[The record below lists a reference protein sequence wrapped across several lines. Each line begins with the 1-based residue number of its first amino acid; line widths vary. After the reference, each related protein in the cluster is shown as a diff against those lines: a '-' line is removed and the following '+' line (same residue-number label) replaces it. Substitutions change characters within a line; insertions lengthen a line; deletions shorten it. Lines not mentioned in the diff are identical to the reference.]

1 MNLLKYLFL
10 HKRTLLYLAL
20 ALVLSAIF
28 VFLSG
33 DQMWL
38 ALTGIFFLLAFL
50 MRIADDFCDYEKD
63 AERGRVCELSKKGL
77 ALLYAV
83 LSVIFLALHIFA
95 FGAWGLTALLFV
107 GYILLEER
115 VEILQRAFMLIL
127 SCSYLLLL
135 CGEINV
141 RSVAVDLWLAISLIA
156 PTLFAI
162 YKRRKRK

>member
-28 VFLSG
+28 VLISG
-33 DQMWL
+33 IPMWL
-38 ALTGIFFLLAFL
+38 ELTGIFFLLALL
-50 MRIADDFCDYEKD
+50 MRIADDYCDYERD
-63 AERGRVCELSKKGL
+63 AERGRACELSRKGL
-77 ALLYAV
+77 ALLYAS
-83 LSVIFLALHIFA
+83 LSVVFLALHILA
-95 FGAWGLTALLFV
+95 FGVWGLTALLFI

-115 VEILQRAFMLIL
+115 VEILQRIFMLIL

-141 RSVAVDLWLAISLIA
+141 RSVAAPLWLAFSLIA

>member
-1 MNLLKYLFL
+1 MNLLKYLFS

-20 ALVLSAIF
+20 ALVISAIF
-28 VFLSG
+28 VFLSKA
-33 DQMWL
+33 QMWL
-38 ALTGIFFLLAFL
+38 ALTGIFFLLALL
-50 MRIADDFCDYEKD
+50 MRIADDIFDYEKD

-77 ALLYAV
+77 ALLYLV
-83 LSVIFLALHIFA
+83 LSLIFLALHILA
-95 FGAWGLTALLFV
+95 FCAWGLAALLFI

-115 VEILQRAFMLIL
+115 VEILQRTFMLIL

-135 CGEINV
+135 CGEINL

>member
-1 MNLLKYLFL
+1 MNLLKYLFS

-28 VFLSG
+28 VLISG
-33 DQMWL
+33 RPMWL
-38 ALTGIFFLLAFL
+38 ALTGIFFLLALL
-50 MRIADDFCDYEKD
+50 MRIADDFFDYEKD
-63 AERGRVCELSKKGL
+63 TERGRVCELSKKGL
-77 ALLYAV
+77 ALLYAS
-83 LSVIFLALHIFA
+83 LSAIFVAIHILV
-95 FGAWGLTALLFV
+95 FGAWGLAALLFI

-115 VEILQRAFMLIL
+115 VEVLQRVFMLIL

-135 CGEINV
+135 CGEINF
-141 RSVAVDLWLAISLIA
+141 RSVAIDLWIAISLIA

>member
-1 MNLLKYLFL
+1 MNLLKYLFS

-28 VFLSG
+28 VFLSKA
-33 DQMWL
+33 QMWL
-38 ALTGIFFLLAFL
+38 ALTGIFFLLALL
-50 MRIADDFCDYEKD
+50 MRIADDIFDYEKD

-77 ALLYAV
+77 ALLYLV
-83 LSVIFLALHIFA
+83 LSLIFLALHILA
-95 FGAWGLTALLFV
+95 FGAWGLAALLFI

-115 VEILQRAFMLIL
+115 VEILQRTFMLIL

-135 CGEINV
+135 CGEINL

-162 YKRRKRK
+162 YKRRNRK

>member
-1 MNLLKYLFL
+1 MNLLKYLFS

-28 VFLSG
+28 VFLSKA
-33 DQMWL
+33 QMWL
-38 ALTGIFFLLAFL
+38 ALTGIFFLLALL
-50 MRIADDFCDYEKD
+50 MRISDDFFDYEKD
-63 AERGRVCELSKKGL
+63 TERGRVCELSKKGL
-77 ALLYAV
+77 ALLYLV
-83 LSVIFLALHIFA
+83 LSLIFLALHILA
-95 FGAWGLTALLFV
+95 FGAWGLAALLFI

-115 VEILQRAFMLIL
+115 AEMLQRAFMLIL

-135 CGEINV
+135 CGEINL

>member
-28 VFLSG
+28 VFLG
-33 DQMWL
+33 EEPMWL
-38 ALTGIFFLLAFL
+38 ALMGIFFLLAFL
-50 MRIADDFCDYEKD
+50 MRIADDLCDYEKD
-63 AERGRVCELSKKGL
+63 AERGRACELSKKGL

-95 FGAWGLTALLFV
+95 FGAWGLAALLFV

-135 CGEINV
+135 CGEINI
-141 RSVAVDLWLAISLIA
+141 RSVAVDIWLAISLIA

>member
-1 MNLLKYLFL
+1 MNVLKYLFL

-28 VFLSG
+28 VLISG
-33 DQMWL
+33 RPMWL
-38 ALTGIFFLLAFL
+38 ELTGIFFLLALL
-50 MRIADDFCDYEKD
+50 MRIADDYCDYERD
-63 AERGRVCELSKKGL
+63 AERGRSCELSKRGL
-77 ALLYAV
+77 AVLYTA
-83 LSVIFLALHIFA
+83 LSVIFLAIHVLA
-95 FGAWGLTALLFV
+95 FGVWGLTALLFV

-115 VEILQRAFMLIL
+115 LEILQRIFMLIL

-141 RSVAVDLWLAISLIA
+141 RSFAAPLWLAFSLIA

>member
-28 VFLSG
+28 VFLSKA
-33 DQMWL
+33 QMWL
-38 ALTGIFFLLAFL
+38 ALTGIFFLLALL

-63 AERGRVCELSKKGL
+63 AERGRACELSKKGL

-95 FGAWGLTALLFV
+95 FGAWGLAALLFV

-135 CGEINV
+135 CGEINL
-141 RSVAVDLWLAISLIA
+141 RSVAIDLWLAISLIA

>member
-1 MNLLKYLFL
+1 MNLLKYLFS

-28 VFLSG
+28 VFLSKA
-33 DQMWL
+33 QMWL
-38 ALTGIFFLLAFL
+38 ALTGIFFLLALL
-50 MRIADDFCDYEKD
+50 MRIADDYCDYEKD
-63 AERGRVCELSKKGL
+63 SERGRVCELSKKGL
-77 ALLYAV
+77 ALLYLV
-83 LSVIFLALHIFA
+83 LSLIFLALHILA
-95 FGAWGLTALLFV
+95 FGAWGLVALLFI

-115 VEILQRAFMLIL
+115 AEILQRVFMLIL

-135 CGEINV
+135 CGEINL
-141 RSVAVDLWLAISLIA
+141 RSVAIDLWLAISLIA

>member
-20 ALVLSAIF
+20 SLVLSAIF

-38 ALTGIFFLLAFL
+38 ALTGIFFLLALL
-50 MRIADDFCDYEKD
+50 MRIADDYCDYEKD
-63 AERGRVCELSKKGL
+63 AERGRVCELSRKGL
-77 ALLYAV
+77 ALLYAS
-83 LSVIFLALHIFA
+83 LSVIFVAIHILA
-95 FGAWGLTALLFV
+95 FGAWGLVALLFV
-107 GYILLEER
+107 GYILLEEHA
-115 VEILQRAFMLIL
+115 EILQRAFMLFL

-135 CGEINV
+135 CGEINF
-141 RSVAVDLWLAISLIA
+141 RSVAVDLWLVFSLIA